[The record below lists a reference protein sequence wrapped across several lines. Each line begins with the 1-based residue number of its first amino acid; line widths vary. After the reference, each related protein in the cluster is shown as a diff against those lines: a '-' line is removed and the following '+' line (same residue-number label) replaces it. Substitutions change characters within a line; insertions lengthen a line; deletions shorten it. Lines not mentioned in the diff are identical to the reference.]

1 MHRPRSVEIEWFAG
15 GVRISWNQL
24 QRRAIFTHSKYDSFR
39 NHTTILITIQTLF
52 TFVRFIREHT
62 QPAKTVIFSASASK
76 LMHCK

>member
-24 QRRAIFTHSKYDSFR
+24 QRRAIFTHLKYDYFR

-76 LMHCK
+76 LMRCK

>member
-24 QRRAIFTHSKYDSFR
+24 QRRAIFTHSKYYSFR

-62 QPAKTVIFSASASK
+62 QPAKTVIFSASK
-76 LMHCK
+76 LIRCK